1 MAKSFKRIRNFNVSV
16 KEIDGKVVF
25 LRKLV
30 KGGSEHSF
38 GIHVAKIAGMPP
50 SIVNRATEVLRQL
63 LYLAGKQREYDQGT
77 VEQVTLPGVMGQFQ
91 VLKIHAALIAALK
104 AGRISYVTDGQT
116 VERDIHGGV
125 ADVKDNV
132 VSVCLY

>member
-1 MAKSFKRIRNFNVSV
+1 MT
-16 KEIDGKVVF
+16 
-25 LRKLV
+25 L
-30 KGGSEHSF
+30 
-38 GIHVAKIAGMPP
+38 KIISAEQ
-50 SIVNRATEVLRQL
+50 IEF
-63 LYLAGKQREYDQGT
+63 EGT

-91 VLKIHAALIAALK
+91 VLKNHAAIIAALK
-104 AGRISYVTDGQT
+104 AGKMSYVAAGST